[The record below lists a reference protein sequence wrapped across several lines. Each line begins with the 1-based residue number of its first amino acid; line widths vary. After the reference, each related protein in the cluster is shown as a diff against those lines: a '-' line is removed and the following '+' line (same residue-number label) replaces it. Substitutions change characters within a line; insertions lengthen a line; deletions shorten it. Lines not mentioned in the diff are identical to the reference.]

1 MDVLSGVY
9 VSPAWQWVD
18 TWSLLMFALV
28 LLVVSE
34 YVRSRRPSNFPPG
47 PWALPV
53 VGNIFSLDSN
63 NVHGD
68 MVKLAQK
75 YGNIYSLKMGPKWMV
90 VLNGLSTLQEGLLT
104 KGDIL
109 ADRPGFFHR
118 CLVFTNG
125 HIWKQQR
132 RFTLFTLKSLGV
144 GKKSLESPIL
154 TEFIYMSN
162 EIANQKGKPFSP
174 ILIIRNGVSNII
186 CSLVFGH
193 RFEYGNEKFVKLI
206 KLFDSAFQIEASVW
220 AELYNAFPMV
230 MKHLPGPHQ
239 TLKKIYGEVINFV
252 KTEIKKHKE
261 DWDPS
266 EPRNFIDCY
275 LKEIHRVKTDG
286 EVDTDFHEDNLVMC
300 SFDLFGAGTETTS
313 TTLLWALLYMATYT
327 EIQEK
332 VQAEIDAVLGQ
343 SRQPSMEDRANL
355 PYTDAVIHE
364 VQRMGNIAP
373 LSVPHVTN
381 RELQLEGYTIPK
393 GVTVIPNLT
402 SVLFDKKEWETP
414 DTFNPRHFLNEEG
427 KFVKPAAFIP
437 FSAGK
442 RVCLGENLARMELF
456 LLFTSLLQC
465 FTFSMPP
472 GVKSVLTPCFGL
484 TLSPSPY
491 EICATSRG
499 I

>member
-1 MDVLSGVY
+1 YIYIYKLPGLC
-9 VSPAWQWVD
+9 
-18 TWSLLMFALV
+18 LLMFALV

-47 PWALPV
+47 PWALPKV
-53 VGNIFSLDSN
+53 TYMLISLLLFTCQ
-63 NVHGD
+63 
-68 MVKLAQK
+68 LAQK

-109 ADRPGFFHR
+109 ADRPVVPLHDDMFPNLG
-118 CLVFTNG
+118 LVFTNG

-193 RFEYGNEKFVKLI
+193 RFEYGNEKF
-206 KLFDSAFQIEASVW
+206 
-220 AELYNAFPMV
+220 LYNAFPMV

-275 LKEIHRVKTDG
+275 LKEIHRVNG

>member
-47 PWALPV
+47 PWALPKV
-53 VGNIFSLDSN
+53 TYMLISLLLFTCQ
-63 NVHGD
+63 
-68 MVKLAQK
+68 LAQK

-109 ADRPGFFHR
+109 ADRPVVPLHDDMFPNLG
-118 CLVFTNG
+118 LVFTNG

-193 RFEYGNEKFVKLI
+193 RFEYGNEKFVLH
-206 KLFDSAFQIEASVW
+206 LFCSSGNILW
-220 AELYNAFPMV
+220 
-230 MKHLPGPHQ
+230 PHQ

-275 LKEIHRVKTDG
+275 LKEIHRVNG